1 MSNQQQQSYPRWSIL
16 VTSTLATVVT
26 STVWLLWPS
35 EPDAELELK
44 KRTREFMKQDLENTM
59 IDWKRSNLDRD
70 TFENFLLDNFPENIK
85 EESGQI
91 WIDQRVLGTNW
102 KGTFLRLTASS
113 PTHTLG
119 VLPC

>member
-102 KGTFLRLTASS
+102 KGTFPRS
-113 PTHTLG
+113 
-119 VLPC
+119 